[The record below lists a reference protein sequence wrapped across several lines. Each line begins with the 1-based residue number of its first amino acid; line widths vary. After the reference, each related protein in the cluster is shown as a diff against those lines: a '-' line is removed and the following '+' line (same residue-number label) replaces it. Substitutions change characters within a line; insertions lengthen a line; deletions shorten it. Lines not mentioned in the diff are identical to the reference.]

1 MIWIFNMKN
10 LLLVL
15 LLGCASATAATYKCD
30 FYYPVGDNH
39 DHSTLVKGKIVDT
52 GDSFKFEII
61 TGNKNKTIDN
71 SVKLDKN
78 KNGFSSGETN
88 VDGHKVVFLKSNYFP
103 YYTAFLPDY
112 DMNNI
117 IFSTTNCEPM

>member
-15 LLGCASATAATYKCD
+15 LLSCASASAATYKCD
-30 FYYPVGDNH
+30 FYYPVGDSH
-39 DHSTLVKGKIVDT
+39 DHTNLVSGKIIDNGNT
-52 GDSFKFEII
+52 FTFEIDTNI
-61 TGNKNKTIDN
+61 RNKTIDK
-71 SVKLDKN
+71 STKLVQN

-103 YYTAFLPDY
+103 YYSAFLPDY
-112 DMNNI
+112 DTNNI